1 MYEVTE
7 NFLATMALEPC
18 PKKNAFGTRVFF
30 PENLLGAMALEPDPK
45 KTRSEQEYYF
55 QENFLKALLNL
66 RALQD
71 RSGTSPRMLQGGGF
85 GVAIASL
92 TTPG

>member
-30 PENLLGAMALEPDPK
+30 PENLLATMALEPYPK
-45 KTRSEQEYYF
+45 KMRSEQEYYF
-55 QENFLKALLNL
+55 QENFLN
-66 RALQD
+66 
-71 RSGTSPRMLQGGGF
+71 SF
-85 GVAIASL
+85 WSL
-92 TTPG
+92 GHDDSRGRRIDVFPNSF